1 MAVFHWTE
9 EFPYALV
16 SNTKVVGVLL
26 KLIKKQNDMQD
37 IEFVKELLNSDYRSH
52 LPDEYPYPDL
62 EQLISRTNFDFP
74 TGTVAGARDN
84 GAYNRDEIGYQYFP
98 DSNKRILVHRF
109 IVAVALG
116 KWPPRDLDV
125 HHINDKPDD
134 NRPTN
139 LELVTRRDNN
149 SVRRAPLKKVAD
161 LTKANKWVSEIPKVE
176 KQARNKGQRK
186 KEPKPTADTPIE
198 EFARVRDNQGGM
210 ADQSWHGETFQS
222 VLPLTYSPMP
232 DGRRVPPIEETLR
245 KYYSIPEGRSW
256 TGRRKG
262 KDDCYWE
269 ATTGIWYYRKPT

>member
-1 MAVFHWTE
+1 MH
-9 EFPYALV
+9 
-16 SNTKVVGVLL
+16 
-26 KLIKKQNDMQD
+26 D
-37 IEFVKELLNSDYRSH
+37 IEFVKQLLESDYRSH
-52 LPDEYPYPDL
+52 LPKEYPYPDL
-62 EQLISRTNFDFP
+62 EQLIARTDFDFP
-74 TGTVAGARDN
+74 SGTVDGAADN

-161 LTKANKWVSEIPKVE
+161 LTKANRWVSEIPKVE
-176 KQARNKGQRK
+176 KQTRKGGRK
-186 KEPKPTADTPIE
+186 KQSLPTAKSPIE
-198 EFARVRDNQGGM
+198 DFARVPDNE
-210 ADQSWHGETFQS
+210 ANTSRNSWLDENFQPGS
-222 VLPLTYSPMP
+222 LHTYSPMA
-232 DGRRVPPIEETLR
+232 DGRRVPPLEEVLKR
-245 KYYSIPEGRSW
+245 YYTIPEGTSW

-262 KDDCYWE
+262 KNDCYWE
-269 ATTGIWYYRKPT
+269 ATTGVWHYVKPT

>member
-1 MAVFHWTE
+1 
-9 EFPYALV
+9 
-16 SNTKVVGVLL
+16 
-26 KLIKKQNDMQD
+26 MQD
-37 IEFVKELLNSDYRSH
+37 IEFVKKLLKSDYRSH
-52 LPDEYPYPDL
+52 LPKEYPYPDL
-62 EQLISRTNFDFP
+62 EQLISRIDFDFP

-161 LTKANKWVSEIPKVE
+161 LVKANKWVSQIPKVE
-176 KQARNKGQRK
+176 KQTRMKGDRK
-186 KEPKPTADTPIE
+186 RGAKPTAQTPIE
-198 EFARVRDNQGGM
+198 EFARARSNEDLINER
-210 ADQSWHGETFQS
+210 SRHGETFQT
-222 VLPLTYSPMP
+222 VQPHLYSPLP
-232 DGRRVPPIEETLR
+232 DGRRAPSLEETLR
-245 KYYSIPEGRSW
+245 KYYSVPEGTSW

-269 ATTGIWYYRKPT
+269 ATTGIWYYRSPT

>member
-1 MAVFHWTE
+1 MYYH
-9 EFPYALV
+9 PGRRCR
-16 SNTKVVGVLL
+16 GVLVKRIEL
-26 KLIKKQNDMQD
+26 LSGMQD
-37 IEFVKELLNSDYRSH
+37 IEFVKKLLESDYRFH
-52 LPDEYPYPDL
+52 LPKEYPYPDL
-62 EQLISRTNFDFP
+62 EQLISRTVFDFP

-161 LTKANKWVSEIPKVE
+161 LTKANKWVNEIPKVE
-176 KQARNKGQRK
+176 KQTIK
-186 KEPKPTADTPIE
+186 KKSKPTAQTPVE
-198 EFARVRDNQGGM
+198 EFARARDNEDSR
-210 ADQSWHGETFQS
+210 AEQSWRGETFQPI
-222 VLPLTYSPMP
+222 LPHMYSPLP
-232 DGRRVPPIEETLR
+232 DGRRVPSIEETLR
-245 KYYSIPEGRSW
+245 KYYSIPEGTSW

-262 KDDCYWE
+262 KNDCYWE